1 MRARAALLASLV
13 ATALLPLAAPTAP
26 AAASARVLDYDLG
39 VVELPDEGP
48 KGPIP
53 VRLWGAI
60 GVPDGPGPF
69 PVVVVAHG
77 RHGDGCPVVSGHR
90 TRWPCWKT
98 ELRSDLGM
106 RHLVAALARRG
117 VAAIAP
123 DLNAAFTIGW
133 NDPTGERRLELWP
146 AIVDRTLAAL
156 REAATGAGPDFGLQ
170 LEGRLDLARPGFL
183 AHSLS
188 GAEAVRYSD
197 THPVSS
203 LLLLAPAY
211 EKGPAMPPLEVA
223 IVAARCDYDVPGQ
236 ARRWFDRAR
245 RRARRP
251 LFLVRLEGAS
261 HNYFNSTLAD
271 EGRDDGAYLRGS
283 PGCRPRERL
292 SAVRQQH
299 WIDRFGASYF
309 ATELRGAPRPRWMR
323 LQGPSPG
330 RLYGTPVGYDRFV
343 PALESS
349 VAGH

>member
-1 MRARAALLASLV
+1 MRTVLVAAALLA
-13 ATALLPLAAPTAP
+13 LAAPVAP
-26 AAASARVLDYDLG
+26 AGASARVGDYDLG
-39 VVELPDEGP
+39 VVEIPDEGP

-53 VRLWGAI
+53 VRLWGAV
-60 GVPDGPGPF
+60 GVPEGQGPF
-69 PVVVVAHG
+69 PLVVVAHG
-77 RHGDGCPVVSGHR
+77 RHGDGCPLAAGHL
-90 TRWPCWKT
+90 TRWPCWGT

-146 AIVDRTLAAL
+146 AIVERTLAAL
-156 REAATGAGPDFGLQ
+156 GEADAGAGPDFGLP
-170 LEGRLDLARPGFL
+170 LAGRLDLARPGLL

-188 GAEAVRYSD
+188 GAEAVRYSE

-203 LLLLAPAY
+203 LLLLAPAF
-211 EKGPAMPPLEVA
+211 EGRLALPPLEIA

-251 LFLVRLEGAS
+251 VFLVRLEGAS
-261 HNYFNSTLAD
+261 HDYFNSTLSD
-271 EGRDDGAYLRGS
+271 EGRDDGAYLS
-283 PGCRPRERL
+283 SAPGCRPRERL
-292 SAVRQQH
+292 SAARQQG

-309 ATELRGAPRPRWMR
+309 ATELRGAHRPRWMR
-323 LQGPSPG
+323 LRGPAP
-330 RLYGTPVGYDRFV
+330 RLLFGAAVGYRRFV
-343 PALESS
+343 PAALESGL
-349 VAGH
+349 AGH